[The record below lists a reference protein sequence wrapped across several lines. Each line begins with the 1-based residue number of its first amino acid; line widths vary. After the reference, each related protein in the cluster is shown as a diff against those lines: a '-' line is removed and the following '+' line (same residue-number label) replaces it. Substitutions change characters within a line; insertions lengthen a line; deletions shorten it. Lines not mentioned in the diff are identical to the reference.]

1 MHRFVS
7 YKSTTI
13 FSTNMRYWNGYF
25 WLPQNGCYCNE
36 NSLYKAKAK
45 AIQYRNYKRFHEQ
58 SFILELNNELLKI
71 NINNAELKEFNE
83 IFLKV
88 LDKHAPRKQKYIR
101 ANNANYITKARRK
114 KIMQRSRLCKKI
126 LRQRTKESKIAYN
139 KQRNIWVRERT
150 LSMSEGGGLGLG
162 GGCSPGDH
170 RPKYFMA

>member
-1 MHRFVS
+1 MFLQIDNNVFNKHALLKRVWIVVTVMKTP
-7 YKSTTI
+7 YKKQK
-13 FSTNMRYWNGYF
+13 
-25 WLPQNGCYCNE
+25 P
-36 NSLYKAKAK
+36 KK
-45 AIQYRNYKRFHEQ
+45 IQYRNYKRFHEQ
-58 SFILELNNELLKI
+58 SFNFGLNSELLKIDINNYGLNNELLKI

-150 LSMSEGGGLGLG
+150 LSMSEGGGVGVG
-162 GGCSPGDH
+162 G
-170 RPKYFMA
+170 RL